1 MRKCYPGMLWGLP
14 WEPQHLMQEYF
25 LRLDPRR
32 AGEARLLKDPFALTV
47 CPRFLLVIV
56 WWYCVSC
63 HRTHWPLS
71 LLVCRELDGLL
82 GSWLWH
88 PQLGGLGKVYL
99 VSGLQRWPILQCPAW
114 CRAALAKVWRCCP
127 AGGSL
132 SLRFVSQLPFPN
144 PQPGSQLRGRSP
156 LSKGCCH
163 QMALCAS
170 LGGFCKDHDCFLW
183 HWLREMGIQ
192 HTCLNF
198 WFFISLIAMI
208 THEHIFVS
216 YTDNLNIEVFFL
228 SHVGTL
234 NPHKNNMYFCLSV
247 LL

>member
-1 MRKCYPGMLWGLP
+1 MP
-14 WEPQHLMQEYF
+14 WESVIQGCYGVFHENHSIWCKNVFWGWIQ
-25 LRLDPRR
+25 
-32 AGEARLLKDPFALTV
+32 GEQGRQGFSKSLSLSLTV
-47 CPRFLLVIV
+47 CPHFLLVIV
-56 WWYCVSC
+56 WWHCVSC

-82 GSWLWH
+82 GTWLWH

-144 PQPGSQLRGRSP
+144 PQPGSQLTGSSP
-156 LSKGCCH
+156 LAKACCH
-163 QMALCAS
+163 QMALHAS

-183 HWLREMGIQ
+183 HWPRVMGIQ

-198 WFFISLIAMI
+198 WFFISLIAVI

-228 SHVGTL
+228 VMLAH
-234 NPHKNNMYFCLSV
+234 
-247 LL
+247 